1 MLKENIL
8 QKELYKELENFLM
21 SSGFLDEDNEYT
33 DELRIA
39 GYGEVEVTESAA
51 ALLKALK
58 AFFKAKKIP
67 ASVVVSSIDPEDVMI
82 SDEAGK
88 SQNNQNP
95 NNYLIAAEAGLNN
108 KGKMQLILHTAMA
121 VDDFNSSLMNK
132 QQIIHSICTAIR
144 HEFVHDRQYTALS
157 SKLKITR
164 PQAKQKYED
173 WGNIPPEGAP
183 REQYLGSHIE
193 VDAFGHEFAEML
205 AHKFGVDKAMELVAT
220 SDSTQLQNAAKEIE
234 FGDNLREYYNEHPQD
249 KFTGRLQKK
258 IRKYLK
264 AFKQEAIYERYLYS
278 VLRKALLVG

>member
-33 DELRIA
+33 DEIRIA

-58 AFFKAKKIP
+58 AFFKAKRIS

-82 SDEAGK
+82 PDESGK

-157 SKLKITR
+157 NKLKITR

>member
-157 SKLKITR
+157 NKLKITR

-205 AHKFGVDKAMELVAT
+205 AHKFGIDKAMELVAT
-220 SDSTQLQNAAKEIE
+220 SDSTDLQNAAKEIE
-234 FGDNLREYYNEHPQD
+234 FGDNLKEYYNEHPQD

-264 AFKQEAIYERYLYS
+264 AFKEQGIYENYLYS
-278 VLRKALLVG
+278 KWKKIILVG